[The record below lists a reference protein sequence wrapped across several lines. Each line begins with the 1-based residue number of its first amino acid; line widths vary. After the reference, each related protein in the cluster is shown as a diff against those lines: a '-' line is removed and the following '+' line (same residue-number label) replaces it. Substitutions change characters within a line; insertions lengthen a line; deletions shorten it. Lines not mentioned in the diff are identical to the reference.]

1 MTQERFGPDRPSAA
15 HGVPSRRGA
24 RPGGRWGALLGA
36 ALVAAAIACGG
47 DGEGE
52 AARAED
58 PGPAQRASGSGG
70 EIPVE
75 AREAAVEI
83 FATRCATCHG
93 REGEG
98 DGPGSGGLDP
108 QPRNFKDPAWQES
121 VSDEHIA
128 NIIQYG
134 GAAVGRSPTMPGNPD
149 LTSRPQVVAAL
160 VEHVRSLQEE
170 TAGGAG

>member
-1 MTQERFGPDRPSAA
+1 
-15 HGVPSRRGA
+15 
-24 RPGGRWGALLGA
+24 
-36 ALVAAAIACGG
+36 
-47 DGEGE
+47 
-52 AARAED
+52 
-58 PGPAQRASGSGG
+58 
-70 EIPVE
+70 
-75 AREAAVEI
+75 VEI